1 MNKFSDLSHSAAE
14 VLDLT
19 HDHALPFRLQFD
31 DHSWRQHLNSLK
43 PLGLAILLNTCNM
56 DTQEHYMQFCC
67 HVTCEALYN
76 EDLVPVTNRRYVS
89 MSLESHFRL
98 SFIALYF
105 FPLFVCNSQTNSSKC
120 QANYIQFY
128 HTHNSKNSPMQ
139 MVTCPITS
147 NVDHIHLSATRIT
160 V

>member
-89 MSLESHFRL
+89 MSLESRFRL
-98 SFIALYF
+98 CLLSHCISSPRLCAIVELILPNVKLITSSFI
-105 FPLFVCNSQTNSSKC
+105 
-120 QANYIQFY
+120 I
-128 HTHNSKNSPMQ
+128 
-139 MVTCPITS
+139 
-147 NVDHIHLSATRIT
+147 HIIPRT
-160 V
+160 VQCKW